1 MVRRRPKVHS
11 GARAVE
17 QTEWAWGQGGERRSR
32 GSSLGPL
39 SRRGPGSK
47 PAVSDRPV
55 SHAECAQRVALQPPS
70 PRPDSPLYNRTP
82 PKSRK
87 RTRCKRARIEERCP
101 QVSPGPSHPAVPMG
115 LAASLDPRLC
125 PAPPGHRPPPA
136 PPHLDAAPLAAQ
148 AGQHVGRTAGLPA
161 DLAACARG
169 QVPLPPVVEMQV
181 LRRGRSAGSAGPAP
195 PLPSHLAQ
203 AAGPANSRGP
213 GTRPGGTGGSRCRR
227 RAHSRGERAAH
238 TLGGGQG

>member
-47 PAVSDRPV
+47 PAVSDRPA

-101 QVSPGPSHPAVPMG
+101 QVSPGPSHPAVPMD
-115 LAASLDPRLC
+115 LAASSRPGQPRPPPLPC
-125 PAPPGHRPPPA
+125 PTWTPPPSGPAPPGRRTTRSASRPARRTNRRSSGRPRSVRPRAGSPPA
-136 PPHLDAAPLAAQ
+136 SGGDASPAERAVSGL
-148 AGQHVGRTAGLPA
+148 GRPRPSTA
-161 DLAACARG
+161 
-169 QVPLPPVVEMQV
+169 LPP
-181 LRRGRSAGSAGPAP
+181 
-195 PLPSHLAQ
+195 
-203 AAGPANSRGP
+203 GP
-213 GTRPGGTGGSRCRR
+213 GGRAGKLTWSRYPSRWHWRQSLQAKGTQSR
-227 RAHSRGERAAH
+227 
-238 TLGGGQG
+238 